1 MSVILAPAIVGLGL
15 FLLGLF
21 QVRKLRASR
30 NWLMASGI
38 VREVL
43 VEFQMGSHSD
53 DSDDSDSYT
62 PVVKYGFGV
71 AGKPYVGT
79 RIRFDAKA
87 FQSDAAARKSVAGF
101 RPGLPVTVFYNPAN
115 PSDCVLERKNTA
127 GWVFLILGAF
137 ILLLAL
143 AAALK

>member
-1 MSVILAPAIVGLGL
+1 MSVIVVPAIVGLGL

-30 NWLMASGI
+30 HWLMAAGI

-43 VEFQMGSHSD
+43 VELQVAT

-71 AGKPYVGT
+71 AGKPYLGT

-87 FQSDAAARKSVAGF
+87 FQSDTAARKSVAGF
-101 RPGLPVTVFYNPAN
+101 RPGVPVTVFYNPAN
-115 PSDCVLERKNTA
+115 PSDCVLERKNTS

-137 ILLLAL
+137 IVLLAL

>member
-1 MSVILAPAIVGLGL
+1 MNVILAPAIVGLGL

-30 NWLMASGI
+30 NWLMAPGM

-43 VEFQMGSHSD
+43 VERQVASD
-53 DSDDSDSYT
+53 PEDSDSYT

-71 AGKPYVGT
+71 AGKPYLGT

-87 FQSDAAARKSVAGF
+87 FQSDVAARKSVAGF

-115 PSDCVLERKNTA
+115 PADCVLERKNSA
-127 GWVFLILGAF
+127 GWVLLILGAF
-137 ILLLAL
+137 IVLLAL